1 MAEKK
6 YIGLDIGSVSLK
18 VVLINDKKEVL
29 EEHYVRAQG
38 QPLEAT
44 LEVLNGVYGRT
55 PREQIKGMACTGSGG
70 KLLSEIFGIYFVNE
84 VVAQSKGT
92 ATYYPEVRSIIEIG
106 GQDSKLMLLE
116 YDKSIG
122 QIRVADFAMN
132 TMCAAGTGSFL
143 DQQASRVGISIEG
156 EFAELAL
163 KSKNPP
169 RIAGRCSVF
178 AKSDMIHLQQE
189 ATPVHDI
196 LAGLCYAM
204 ARNFK
209 SAIAKGKGMAK
220 PIAFQGGVAANK
232 GMIKAFEDVLDL
244 KPGDLIIPKHH
255 ASLGAIGAALM
266 IMEKGAE
273 HGCNGMGALESYLRN
288 RKSNAAM
295 LEALKGD
302 NYDIVTHCVP
312 VNGNGKVEAYVGVD
326 VGSISTNVIV
336 IDKDKNVLA
345 RRYLMTAGR
354 PLEAVTKGLFE
365 VGMEVGD
372 KVDVK
377 GVCTTGSG
385 RYLTG
390 DYIGA
395 DVTKN
400 EITAH
405 ARAAANACPDV
416 DTIFEIGGQD
426 SKYIRM
432 ENGAVVDFAMNK
444 VCAAGTGS
452 FLEEQSERLGIAI
465 KEEFGRKALS
475 SCGGCGMGERCT
487 VFMESD
493 IVHHQQKGATKQ
505 DLVAGLSY
513 SIVLNYLNRV
523 VESRRVG
530 DRILFQGGVA
540 YNRGVKAAFE
550 KVTGKEIIVP
560 PHHDCMGA
568 IGSAII
574 AMEERNWEK
583 STFKGFDLRK
593 RKCEVGSFV
602 CRDCSNICTVKKVE
616 ISGEEP
622 LHYGDRCGKYED
634 SGKPKKGRGIPRLFK
649 EREKALFN
657 AYPKDK
663 PDAPNGMKVGMPRA
677 NMFFELYPMWKAFFT
692 ELGFE
697 VVPSSPTNPELI
709 KEGVE
714 NIAAE
719 TCFPIKVAHGHVMDM
734 LDKDIDYLFIPSV
747 VNFPNASPK
756 LVHSYM
762 CPYVQGLPYM
772 VRAVAKFAENGK
784 KFKVLEPAFHLEWG
798 MEHLKNI
805 FREIARDIGQTGER
819 VEKAVATALS
829 AQQDFYDTLAKRG
842 KEALASLKEDE
853 IALVIVGRTYNS
865 CDEVVSLRIPDK
877 LRELGVLAI
886 PMDMLPLDVV
896 EIAEEYPHM
905 YWRSGQKIIAAARFI
920 GKDKRLYPLYITNFG
935 CGPDA
940 FILKHFE
947 KELSH
952 KPQLTI
958 EIDEHSADAGIITR
972 CEAYLDSLKNVR
984 NGAGYAH
991 KPPVTTSLTANAK
1004 TKRKVFIPYMDDHV
1018 FPMAAAMS
1026 ACGVDAEPLP
1036 MPDKESLDIGRRFT
1050 SGKECYPAILTTGDI
1065 VKKATDDDFD
1075 RSCSAFFMATAY
1087 GPCRFGQYNRFHRMV
1102 LDDLGFKDVPVITLD
1117 QDKDYQSNMAS
1128 LGTDFKKLAW
1138 KGILLVDYLQR
1149 LLRETRPYELN
1160 KGQSDAVYK
1169 HYLEMGTEWTRNRKD
1184 LLRVAQKARD
1194 AFHNIPVDRGV
1205 RKPLIGIIGEVY
1217 VRSCAYSNSFVVDR
1231 IEKLGGEAI
1240 LPPFEEW
1247 INYIGYCRRED
1258 CLRERRWGAYLKEL
1272 ITDLIQRWQAF
1283 KRARPFKGHIRHF
1296 YRESPSWDVIQKGK
1310 KYLHPSFRGEAI
1322 LSMGRAVEYAEHGMH
1337 GIINMVPFHCMPGTV
1352 VNALLERLQKDHDGI
1367 PIIKMAFD
1375 GQEETNEQTR
1385 LEAFMHQAHQRM
1397 ESKSGTN
1404 GGH

>member
-1 MAEKK
+1 MTERK
-6 YIGLDIGSVSLK
+6 YIGIDIGSVSMK
-18 VVLINDKKEVL
+18 VVLVNDKKEVL
-29 EEHYVRAQG
+29 EEHYVRTHG
-38 QPLEAT
+38 QPLET
-44 LEVLNGVYGRT
+44 TIKVLKGVYSRT
-55 PREQIKGMACTGSGG
+55 PREEIKGMASTGSGG
-70 KLLSEIFGIYFVNE
+70 RLLSEIFGIYFVNE
-84 VVAQSKGT
+84 VVSQSRGT
-92 ATYYPEVRSIIEIG
+92 AAFHPEVRSIIEIG
-106 GQDSKLMLLE
+106 GQDSKLMMIE
-116 YDKSIG
+116 YDEAIG
-122 QIRVADFAMN
+122 QMRVADFAMN

-143 DQQASRVGISIEG
+143 DQQASRVGVSIED

-163 KSKNPP
+163 KCKNPP

-209 SAIAKGKGMAK
+209 SAIAKGKELVK

-232 GMIKAFEDVLDL
+232 GMIKAFEDVLEL
-244 KPGDLIIPKHH
+244 KPGELIIPKHH
-255 ASLGAIGAALM
+255 ASLGAIGAVLM
-266 IMEKGAE
+266 LMEKGDEHSFEDLGTAE
-273 HGCNGMGALESYLRN
+273 AYLKN
-288 RKSNAAM
+288 RKSDIAV
-295 LEALKGD
+295 LEGLKGD
-302 NYDIVTHCVP
+302 NYDIMTHCTP
-312 VNGNGKVEAYVGVD
+312 IKENGRVEAYVGVD
-326 VGSISTNVIV
+326 VGSISTNVVV

-354 PLEAVTKGLFE
+354 PLEAVSKGLFE
-365 VGMEVGD
+365 VGMEIGD
-372 KVDVK
+372 MVDVK
-377 GVCTTGSG
+377 GVCSTGSG

-395 DVTKN
+395 DLTKN

-405 ARAAANACPDV
+405 ARAAVNACPEV

-426 SKYIRM
+426 SKYVRL

-452 FLEEQSERLGIAI
+452 FLEEQSERLDVAI
-465 KEEFGRKALS
+465 KEEFGQKATS
-475 SCGGCGMGERCT
+475 ACGPCSMGERCT

-493 IVHHQQKGATKQ
+493 IVHHQQKGAAKD

-513 SIVLNYLNRV
+513 SIVHNYLNRV
-523 VESRRVG
+523 VERRKVG
-530 DRILFQGGVA
+530 NNILFQGGVA
-540 YNRGVKAAFE
+540 YNRGVKSAFE
-550 KVTGKEIIVP
+550 KVTGKKVTVP
-560 PHHDCMGA
+560 QHHDCMGA

-574 AMEERNWEK
+574 AMEEMEWEK
-583 STFKGFDLRK
+583 SKFKGFDLRS
-593 RKCEVGSFV
+593 RKFEIGSFV

-616 ISGEEP
+616 ITGEEP
-622 LHYGDRCGKYED
+622 LYYGDRCGKFED
-634 SGKPKKGRGIPRLFK
+634 SGKRKKGKGIPRLFN
-649 EREKALFN
+649 ERMVALFKS
-657 AYPKDK
+657 YPKDK
-663 PDAPNGMKVGMPRA
+663 PDAPNGMKVGIPRA

-697 VVPSSPTNPELI
+697 VVASNVTNHELV
-709 KEGVE
+709 KKGVE

-719 TCFPIKVAHGHVMDM
+719 TCFPIKVAHGHVIDM
-734 LDKDIDYLFIPSV
+734 LNDDIDYLFIPSV
-747 VNFPNASPK
+747 VNFPNDSPK

-772 VRAVAKFAENGK
+772 VRAAVRLEGDDR

-798 MEHLKNI
+798 EEHLKEI
-805 FREIARDIGQTGER
+805 FREIARDIGQGGRR
-819 VEKAVATALS
+819 VETAISVALES
-829 AQQDFYDTLAKRG
+829 QQRFYDTLVGRG
-842 KEALASLKEDE
+842 KEILEGLAEDDV
-853 IALVIVGRTYNS
+853 ALVIVGRSYNS
-865 CDEVVSLRIPDK
+865 CDRGVNLNIPDK

-905 YWRSGQKIIAAARFI
+905 YWRSGQKIIAAARLI
-920 GKDKRLYPLYITNFG
+920 GRDKRLYPLYITNFG

-958 EIDEHSADAGIITR
+958 EIDEHSADAGVITR

-984 NGAGYAH
+984 KEAKH
-991 KPPVTTSLTANAK
+991 SHTPPVTTSIAANVK
-1004 TKRKVFIPYMDDHV
+1004 IKRKVFIPHMDDHV
-1018 FPMAAAMS
+1018 HIIAAAMTH
-1026 ACGVDAEPLP
+1026 CGVEAEALP
-1036 MPDKESLDIGRRFT
+1036 MPDKESLDIGRKFT

-1065 VKKATDDDFD
+1065 VKKARSKDFD
-1075 RSCSAFFMATAY
+1075 REHSAFFMATAY
-1087 GPCRFGQYNRFHRMV
+1087 GPCRFGQYNKFHRMV
-1102 LDDLGFKDVPVITLD
+1102 LDEIGLKDVPIITLD
-1117 QDKDYQSNMAS
+1117 QDKDYQENTES
-1128 LGTDFKKLAW
+1128 LGTNFRKLSW
-1138 KGILLVDYLQR
+1138 QGILLVDYLQR
-1149 LLRETRPYELN
+1149 MLREIRPYEIN
-1160 KGQSDAVYK
+1160 KGQTDAVYN
-1169 HYLEMGTEWTRNRKD
+1169 HYVQKGAGWIKKGKD
-1184 LLRVAQKARD
+1184 VLRVAQHGRD
-1194 AFHNIPVDRGV
+1194 AFLNIRVDRSV

-1217 VRSCAYSNSFVVDR
+1217 VRSCDYSNSFVAQR
-1231 IEKLGGEAI
+1231 IEGLGGEVV

-1258 CLRERRWGAYLKEL
+1258 CVRERRWGAYFTEL
-1272 ITDLIQRWQAF
+1272 LTDLIQRWQAF
-1283 KRARPFKGHIRHF
+1283 KRARPFRGHIRHF
-1296 YRESPSWDVIQKGK
+1296 YREAPSWDVIQKGR
-1310 KYLHPSFRGEAI
+1310 KYIHPSFRGEGI
-1322 LSMGRAVEYAEHGMH
+1322 LSMGRAVEYAEHGMD

-1397 ESKSGTN
+1397 ESKLGSN

>member
-44 LEVLNGVYGRT
+44 LEVLNGVYSRT

-209 SAIAKGKGMAK
+209 SAIAKGKEMAK
-220 PIAFQGGVAANK
+220 PIAFQGGVAANN

-273 HGCNGMGALESYLRN
+273 HGCNGLGALESYLRN

-312 VNGNGKVEAYVGVD
+312 ANGNGKVEAYVGVD

-444 VCAAGTGS
+444 VCAAGTGA

-583 STFKGFDLRK
+583 SKFKGFDLRK

-657 AYPKDK
+657 SYPKDK
-663 PDAPNGMKVGMPRA
+663 PDAPNGMKMGMPRA

-984 NGAGYAH
+984 NGAGYSH

-1036 MPDKESLDIGRRFT
+1036 MPDKQSLDIGRRFT

-1075 RSCSAFFMATAY
+1075 RSHSAFFMATAY
-1087 GPCRFGQYNRFHRMV
+1087 GPCRFGQYNKFHRMV

-1258 CLRERRWGAYLKEL
+1258 CLREQRWGAYLKEL

-1322 LSMGRAVEYAEHGMH
+1322 LSMGRAVEYAEHGVH
-1337 GIINMVPFHCMPGTV
+1337 GIMNMVPFHCMPGTV

>member
-1 MAEKK
+1 MTEKK

-18 VVLINDKKEVL
+18 VVVVNAKKEVL
-29 EEHYVRAQG
+29 EEHYIRTHG
-38 QPLEAT
+38 QPLETA
-44 LEVLNGVYGRT
+44 LEVLRGIYSRI
-55 PREQIKGMACTGSGG
+55 PREKIKGMASTGSGG

-92 ATYYPEVRSIIEIG
+92 ATFHPEVRSVIEIG

-116 YDKSIG
+116 HDHTIG
-122 QIRVADFAMN
+122 QIKVADFSMN

-143 DQQASRVGISIEG
+143 DQQASRVGISIEN

-189 ATPVHDI
+189 ASPVHDI

-209 SAIAKGKGMAK
+209 SAIAKGKELAR

-232 GMIKAFEDVLDL
+232 GMIKAFEDVLEL
-244 KPGDLIIPKHH
+244 KPGELVIPRHF
-255 ASLGAIGAALM
+255 ASLGAVGAVLM
-266 IMEKGAE
+266 LMEKGE
-273 HGCNGMGALESYLRN
+273 DLSFKGVGALESYLRN
-288 RKSNAAM
+288 RKSEIAI
-295 LEALKGD
+295 LEGLKGD
-302 NYDIVTHCVP
+302 NYDIITHCKP
-312 VNGNGKVEAYVGVD
+312 INGNGRVEAFVGVD
-326 VGSISTNVIV
+326 VGSISTNVVV
-336 IDKDKNVLA
+336 IDKDRNVLA

-365 VGMEVGD
+365 VGLEIGD
-372 KVDVK
+372 SVDVK

-405 ARAAANACPDV
+405 ARAAVNACPDV

-426 SKYIRM
+426 SKYVRL
-432 ENGAVVDFAMNK
+432 ESGAVVDFAMNK

-465 KEEFGRKALS
+465 KQEFGDKALG
-475 SCGGCGMGERCT
+475 SCGPCSMGERCT

-493 IVHHQQKGATKQ
+493 IVHHQQKGAAKK

-513 SIVLNYLNRV
+513 SIVQNYLNRV
-523 VESRRVG
+523 VERRKVG
-530 DRILFQGGVA
+530 KHILFQGGVA

-550 KVTGKEIIVP
+550 EVTGKKVTVP
-560 PHHDCMGA
+560 SHHDCMGA

-574 AMEERNWEK
+574 AMEEKNWDK
-583 STFKGFDLRK
+583 SRFKGFDLRN
-593 RKCEVGSFV
+593 RRCEIGSFV

-616 ISGEEP
+616 ITGEQP
-622 LHYGDRCGKYED
+622 LYYGDRCGKYED
-634 SGKPKKGRGIPRLFK
+634 SGKQKRGKGIPRLFR
-649 EREKALFN
+649 ERMDALFKS
-657 AYPKDK
+657 YPKDK
-663 PDAPNGMKVGMPRA
+663 PDAPNGLKVGIPRA
-677 NMFFELYPMWKAFFT
+677 NMFFELFPMWKAFFT
-692 ELGFE
+692 ELGYE
-697 VVPSSPTNPELI
+697 VVTSSATNPELI

-719 TCFPIKVAHGHVMDM
+719 TCFPIKAAHGHIIDM
-734 LDKDIDYLFIPSV
+734 VDKEIDFLFIPSV

-756 LVHSYM
+756 LVHSYL

-772 VRAVAKFAENGK
+772 VRSAIKLDGNGRQ
-784 KFKVLEPAFHLEWG
+784 FKVLQPAFHLEWG
-798 MEHLKNI
+798 EEHLKNI
-805 FREIARDIGQTGER
+805 FREIARDIGQVGER
-819 VEKAVATALS
+819 VEKAIATALES
-829 AQQDFYDTLAKRG
+829 QQRFYDTLAKRG
-842 KEALASLKEDE
+842 KEILENLGKDDMAV
-853 IALVIVGRTYNS
+853 VIVGRTYNS
-865 CDEVVSLRIPDK
+865 CDNGVNLNIPDK

-886 PMDMLPLDVV
+886 PMDFLPLDVE

-905 YWRSGQKIIAAARFI
+905 YWRSGQKIIAAARHV
-920 GKDKRLYPLYITNFG
+920 GRDSRLFPLYITNFG

-940 FILKHFE
+940 FILKYFE

-958 EIDEHSADAGIITR
+958 EIDEHSADAGVITR

-984 NGAGYAH
+984 KGAEYSH
-991 KPPVTTSLTANAK
+991 VPPVTASLTDSAS
-1004 TKRKVFIPYMDDHV
+1004 TKRTVFIPYMDDHV
-1018 FPMAAAMS
+1018 YAMAAAMS
-1026 ACGVDAEPLP
+1026 ACGMDAEALP
-1036 MPDKESLDIGRRFT
+1036 MPDKESLDIGRKFT
-1050 SGKECYPAILTTGDI
+1050 SGKECYPAILTIGDI
-1065 VKKATDDDFD
+1065 VKKAASDGFD
-1075 RSCSAFFMATAY
+1075 RNHSAFFMATAY

-1117 QDKDYQSNMAS
+1117 QDKEYQKNMQS
-1128 LGTDFKKLAW
+1128 LGTGFKKLAW
-1138 KGILLVDYLQR
+1138 QGILLVDYLQR

-1160 KGQSDAVYK
+1160 KGQCDAVYER
-1169 HYLEMGTEWTRNRKD
+1169 YLHMGADWTEKGKD
-1184 LLRVAQKARD
+1184 LLRVAQRARD
-1194 AFHNIPVDRGV
+1194 AFLDIPIDRSV
-1205 RKPLIGIIGEVY
+1205 QKPLIGIIGEVY
-1217 VRSCAYSNSFVVDR
+1217 VRSCAYSNSFVVRR
-1231 IEKLGGEAI
+1231 IEELGGEAI

-1258 CLRERRWGAYLKEL
+1258 CVRERKWGAYLKEL
-1272 ITDLIQRWQAF
+1272 ITDIIQRWQAF
-1283 KRARPFKGHIRHF
+1283 KRARPFRGHIRHF

-1322 LSMGRAVEYAEHGMH
+1322 LSMGRAVEYAEHGMD

-1352 VNALLERLQKDHDGI
+1352 VNALLERFQKDHDGI

-1397 ESKSGTN
+1397 QSKQGF
-1404 GGH
+1404 